1 MSNDVFAVVADPT
14 RRRILTVVKD
24 GPRPVN
30 DVVTELGVSQPT
42 VSKHLKVLREAGLVT
57 MKAQGQR
64 RLYSLNPVPLESVR
78 EWADQLVAD
87 TADPEVTEPA
97 RAEAE
102 TAETGDLETG
112 SPEVAASQPSEDEGT
127 DVVRSDDVPASSS
140 GPEPAS
146 EGSASQESGPS
157 HRRTRHGVVFA
168 PLAPLSAREQTE
180 TEEIEELTSDLAP
193 AVVPGEQASGEASGR
208 DDVAPM
214 PENEERTRSTEWE
227 PLDPEVRRTRE
238 YAGAQHVAGETKQ
251 AGFLANL
258 FSRKRG
264 R

>member
-78 EWADQLVAD
+78 EWADQLVSETPDAE
-87 TADPEVTEPA
+87 ATELA
-97 RAEAE
+97 GTEAE
-102 TAETGDLETG
+102 TAETGDPETG
-112 SPEVAASQPSEDEGT
+112 APEVAASQPPEVEAP
-127 DVVRSDDVPASSS
+127 DVVRTDDVPASPS
-140 GPEPAS
+140 GAEPAS
-146 EGSASQESGPS
+146 APSTVQEPGPA
-157 HRRTRHGVVFA
+157 HRRVRQGVVFA
-168 PLAPLSAREQTE
+168 PLAPLSAREPTE
-180 TEEIEELTSDLAP
+180 ADEIKELTSDLAP
-193 AVVPGEQASGEASGR
+193 AVVPGEQASDEASAR
-208 DDVAPM
+208 EDVAHLPQS
-214 PENEERTRSTEWE
+214 EEQTRSTEWE
-227 PLDPEVRRTRE
+227 PLDSEVRRTRE

-251 AGFLANL
+251 SGFLANL

>member
-87 TADPEVTEPA
+87 TADAEEAEPA
-97 RAEAE
+97 KIEAE
-102 TAETGDLETG
+102 TAETG

>member
-87 TADPEVTEPA
+87 TADAEETEPA
-97 RAEAE
+97 KTE
-102 TAETGDLETG
+102 AETGDLETG
-112 SPEVAASQPSEDEGT
+112 YPEVAASQLSEDEGT